1 MALSAEKRWLNAC
14 YSNSSWLLLLAPLSW
29 LFSLISAVRRLI
41 LQRLYQ
47 GRPFS
52 VPVAVVGNISVGGS
66 GKTPLIIAL
75 VKALNKLGYT
85 AGVISRGYG
94 GAASAYPLRVT
105 TGTPVDQSGDEPLLI
120 AQSCGCPVV
129 VDPDRV
135 RAVEFL
141 LHETS
146 CDIVLSD
153 DGLQHYRLHRDIEI
167 AVVDATRGLGNGRML
182 PSGALRESPSRLSQ
196 VDFVVLNGSGA
207 DIAAE
212 IGLVGAHQIE
222 LQALGLRNIASNL
235 IVPVNAWE
243 GGVKVHAV
251 CGIGH
256 PERFAQTLKELGFE
270 VILSSVND
278 HQHLSD
284 DDLEFGDD
292 LPMIITS
299 KDAVKYR
306 GVIPDNLWV
315 LEVEMS
321 ISEDFVHSL
330 AEQAGLTIT
339 AT

>member
-1 MALSAEKRWLNAC
+1 MSAEKRWLNAC
-14 YSNSSWLLLLAPLSW
+14 YSNSSSLLLLAPLSW
-29 LFSLISAVRRLI
+29 LFSLISTVRRKI

-47 GRPFS
+47 GKCFS

-75 VKALNKLGYT
+75 VNALNKRGYT
-85 AGVISRGYG
+85 AGVVSRGYG
-94 GAASAYPLRVT
+94 GAANAYPLLVT
-105 TGTPVDQSGDEPLLI
+105 SQTPVDQSGDEPLLI
-120 AQSCGCPVV
+120 ARSCGCPVV

-167 AVVDATRGLGNGRML
+167 AVVDTARGLGNGRLL
-182 PSGALRESPSRLSQ
+182 PSGPLRESPSRLSQ

-207 DIAAE
+207 DIATE
-212 IGLVGAHQIE
+212 LDLVGAHHVE
-222 LQALGLRNIASNL
+222 LQALGLRHIASN
-235 IVPVNAWE
+235 IIAPVDLWE
-243 GGVKVHAV
+243 GGKKVHAV

-256 PERFAQTLKELGFE
+256 PERFAQALTALGFE

-278 HQHLSD
+278 HQHLSS
-284 DDLEFGDD
+284 DDLTFGDD
-292 LPMIITS
+292 LPVIITS
-299 KDAVKYR
+299 KDAVKYS
-306 GVIPDNLWV
+306 GVIPENLWV

-321 ISEDFVHSL
+321 ISDDFVDSL
-330 AEQAGLTIT
+330 TEQAGLTIT

>member
-1 MALSAEKRWLNAC
+1 MSAEKRWLNAC

-278 HQHLSD
+278 HHHLSD

>member
-1 MALSAEKRWLNAC
+1 LSVERRWLNAC
-14 YSNSSWLLLLAPLSW
+14 YSNSSSLLLLAPLSW
-29 LFSLISAVRRLI
+29 LFSLMSAVRRKI

-47 GRPFS
+47 GRRFS

-75 VKALNKLGYT
+75 VNALNKRGYT
-85 AGVISRGYG
+85 AGVVSRGYG
-94 GAASAYPLRVT
+94 GAANAYPLLVT
-105 TGTPVDQSGDEPLLI
+105 SQTPVDQSGDEPLLI
-120 AQSCGCPVV
+120 ARLCGCPVV

-141 LHETS
+141 LHETC

-167 AVVDATRGLGNGRML
+167 AVVDAARGLGNGRML
-182 PSGALRESPSRLSQ
+182 PSGPLRESPSRLSQ

-207 DIAAE
+207 DIGAE
-212 IGLVGAHQIE
+212 LDLVGAHHVE
-222 LQALGLRNIASNL
+222 LQALGLRHIASNVL
-235 IVPVNAWE
+235 TPVDMWK
-243 GGVKVHAV
+243 GGKKAHAV

-256 PERFAQTLKELGFE
+256 PDRFAQTLTTLGFE

-278 HQHLSD
+278 HQHLSG
-284 DDLEFGDD
+284 DDLTFGDD
-292 LPMIITS
+292 LPVIITS
-299 KDAVKYR
+299 KDAVKYS
-306 GVIPDNLWV
+306 GVIPENLWV

-321 ISEDFVHSL
+321 ISDDFVDSL
-330 AEQAGLTIT
+330 TEQAGLTIT

>member
-1 MALSAEKRWLNAC
+1 
-14 YSNSSWLLLLAPLSW
+14 
-29 LFSLISAVRRLI
+29 
-41 LQRLYQ
+41 

-330 AEQAGLTIT
+330 AEQAGLTIM

>member
-1 MALSAEKRWLNAC
+1 
-14 YSNSSWLLLLAPLSW
+14 LLLAPLSW

>member
-1 MALSAEKRWLNAC
+1 
-14 YSNSSWLLLLAPLSW
+14 
-29 LFSLISAVRRLI
+29 
-41 LQRLYQ
+41 
-47 GRPFS
+47 

-85 AGVISRGYG
+85 AGVVSRGYG

-278 HQHLSD
+278 HHHLSD

>member
-1 MALSAEKRWLNAC
+1 LSAEKRWLNAC

>member
-1 MALSAEKRWLNAC
+1 MSAEKRWLNAC

-212 IGLVGAHQIE
+212 IGLVGAHQVE

>member
-1 MALSAEKRWLNAC
+1 MSAEKRWLNAC

-212 IGLVGAHQIE
+212 IGLVGAHQVE

-330 AEQAGLTIT
+330 AEQAGLTIM

>member
-1 MALSAEKRWLNAC
+1 MSAEKRWLNAC
-14 YSNSSWLLLLAPLSW
+14 YSNSSSLLLLAPLSW
-29 LFSLISAVRRLI
+29 LFSLISTVRRKI

-47 GRPFS
+47 GKCFS
-52 VPVAVVGNISVGGS
+52 VPVAVVGNIAVGGS

-75 VKALNKLGYT
+75 VNALNKRGYT
-85 AGVISRGYG
+85 AGVVSRGYG
-94 GAASAYPLRVT
+94 GAANAYPLLVT
-105 TGTPVDQSGDEPLLI
+105 SQTPVDQSGDEPLLI
-120 AQSCGCPVV
+120 ARLCGCPVV

-167 AVVDATRGLGNGRML
+167 AVVDAARGLGNGRML
-182 PSGALRESPSRLSQ
+182 PSGPLRESPSRLSQ

-207 DIAAE
+207 DIGVE
-212 IGLVGAHQIE
+212 LDLVGAHHVE
-222 LQALGLRNIASNL
+222 LQALGLRHIASNVL
-235 IVPVNAWE
+235 TPVDMWE
-243 GGVKVHAV
+243 GGKKAHAV

-256 PERFAQTLKELGFE
+256 PDRFAQTLATLGFE

-278 HQHLSD
+278 HQHLSS
-284 DDLEFGDD
+284 DDLTFSND
-292 LPMIITS
+292 LPVIITS
-299 KDAVKYR
+299 KDAVKYS
-306 GVIPDNLWV
+306 GVIPENLWV

-321 ISEDFVHSL
+321 ISDDFVDSL
-330 AEQAGLTIT
+330 TEQAGLTIT

>member
-1 MALSAEKRWLNAC
+1 LSAEKRWLNAC
-14 YSNSSWLLLLAPLSW
+14 YSNSSSLLLLAPLSW
-29 LFSLISAVRRLI
+29 LFSLISIVRRKI

-47 GRPFS
+47 GKCFS

-75 VKALNKLGYT
+75 VNALNKRGYT
-85 AGVISRGYG
+85 AGVVSRGYG
-94 GAASAYPLRVT
+94 GAANAYPLLVT
-105 TGTPVDQSGDEPLLI
+105 SQTPVDQSGDEPLLI
-120 AQSCGCPVV
+120 ARLCGCPVV

-167 AVVDATRGLGNGRML
+167 AVVDAARGLGNGRML
-182 PSGALRESPSRLSQ
+182 PSGPLRESPSRLSQ

-207 DIAAE
+207 DIGVE
-212 IGLVGAHQIE
+212 LDLVGAHHVE
-222 LQALGLRNIASNL
+222 LQALGLRHIASNVL
-235 IVPVNAWE
+235 TPVDMWE
-243 GGVKVHAV
+243 GGKKAHAV

-256 PERFAQTLKELGFE
+256 PDRFAKTLATLGFE

-278 HQHLSD
+278 HQHLSS
-284 DDLEFGDD
+284 DDLTFGDD
-292 LPMIITS
+292 LPVIITS
-299 KDAVKYR
+299 KDAVKYS
-306 GVIPDNLWV
+306 GVIPENLWV

-321 ISEDFVHSL
+321 ISDDFVHSL
-330 AEQAGLTIT
+330 TQQAGLTIT

>member
-1 MALSAEKRWLNAC
+1 M
-14 YSNSSWLLLLAPLSW
+14 
-29 LFSLISAVRRLI
+29 SAVRRKI

-47 GRPFS
+47 GRRFS

-75 VKALNKLGYT
+75 VNALNKRGYT
-85 AGVISRGYG
+85 AGVVSRGYG
-94 GAASAYPLRVT
+94 GAANAYPLLVT
-105 TGTPVDQSGDEPLLI
+105 SQTPVDQSGDEPLLI
-120 AQSCGCPVV
+120 ARLCGCPVV

-141 LHETS
+141 LHETC

-167 AVVDATRGLGNGRML
+167 AVVDAARGLGNGRML
-182 PSGALRESPSRLSQ
+182 PSGPLRESPSRLSQ

-207 DIAAE
+207 DIGAE
-212 IGLVGAHQIE
+212 LDLVGAHHVE
-222 LQALGLRNIASNL
+222 LQALGLRHIASNVL
-235 IVPVNAWE
+235 TPVDMWK
-243 GGVKVHAV
+243 GGKKAHAV

-256 PERFAQTLKELGFE
+256 PDRFAQTLTTLGFE

-278 HQHLSD
+278 HQHLSS
-284 DDLEFGDD
+284 DDLTFGDD
-292 LPMIITS
+292 LPVIITS
-299 KDAVKYR
+299 KDAVKYS
-306 GVIPDNLWV
+306 GVIPENLWV

-321 ISEDFVHSL
+321 ISDDFVHSL
-330 AEQAGLTIT
+330 TQQAGLTIK

>member
-196 VDFVVLNGSGA
+196 VDFVVLNGS
-207 DIAAE
+207 
-212 IGLVGAHQIE
+212 
-222 LQALGLRNIASNL
+222 
-235 IVPVNAWE
+235 
-243 GGVKVHAV
+243 
-251 CGIGH
+251 
-256 PERFAQTLKELGFE
+256 
-270 VILSSVND
+270 
-278 HQHLSD
+278 
-284 DDLEFGDD
+284 
-292 LPMIITS
+292 
-299 KDAVKYR
+299 
-306 GVIPDNLWV
+306 
-315 LEVEMS
+315 
-321 ISEDFVHSL
+321 
-330 AEQAGLTIT
+330 
-339 AT
+339 

>member
-1 MALSAEKRWLNAC
+1 MSAEKRWLNAC

-29 LFSLISAVRRLI
+29 LFSLISTVRRKI

-47 GRPFS
+47 GKCFS

-66 GKTPLIIAL
+66 GKTPLIIAI
-75 VKALNKLGYT
+75 VNALNKRGYT
-85 AGVISRGYG
+85 AGVVSRGYG
-94 GAASAYPLRVT
+94 GAANAYPLLVT
-105 TGTPVDQSGDEPLLI
+105 SQTPVDQSGDEPLLI
-120 AQSCGCPVV
+120 ARLCGCPVV

-141 LHETS
+141 LHETP

-167 AVVDATRGLGNGRML
+167 AVVDTARGLGNGRLL
-182 PSGALRESPSRLSQ
+182 PSGPLRESPSRLSQ

-207 DIAAE
+207 DIATE
-212 IGLVGAHQIE
+212 LDLVGAHHVE
-222 LQALGLRNIASNL
+222 LQALGLRHIASN
-235 IVPVNAWE
+235 IIAPVDLWE
-243 GGVKVHAV
+243 GGKKVHAV

-256 PERFAQTLKELGFE
+256 PERFAQTLTALGFD

-278 HQHLSD
+278 HQHLSS
-284 DDLEFGDD
+284 DDLTFGDD
-292 LPMIITS
+292 LPVIITS
-299 KDAVKYR
+299 KDAVKYS
-306 GVIPDNLWV
+306 GVIPENLWV

-321 ISEDFVHSL
+321 ISDDFVDSL
-330 AEQAGLTIT
+330 TEQAGLTIT

>member
-1 MALSAEKRWLNAC
+1 MSAEKRWLNAC

-243 GGVKVHAV
+243 GSVKVHAV

>member
-1 MALSAEKRWLNAC
+1 MSAEKRWLNAC

-212 IGLVGAHQIE
+212 IGLAGAHQIE

>member
-1 MALSAEKRWLNAC
+1 MSVERRWLNAC
-14 YSNSSWLLLLAPLSW
+14 YSNSSSLLLLAPLSW
-29 LFSLISAVRRLI
+29 LFSLISTVRRKI

-47 GRPFS
+47 GKCFS

-75 VKALNKLGYT
+75 VNALNKRGYT
-85 AGVISRGYG
+85 AGVVSRGYG
-94 GAASAYPLRVT
+94 GAANAYPLLVT
-105 TGTPVDQSGDEPLLI
+105 SQTPVDQSGDEPLLI
-120 AQSCGCPVV
+120 ARLCGCPVV

-141 LHETS
+141 LHETC

-167 AVVDATRGLGNGRML
+167 AVVDAARGLGNGRML
-182 PSGALRESPSRLSQ
+182 PSGPLRESPSRLSQ

-207 DIAAE
+207 DIGAE
-212 IGLVGAHQIE
+212 LDLVGAHHVE
-222 LQALGLRNIASNL
+222 LQALGLRHIASNVL
-235 IVPVNAWE
+235 TPVDMWK
-243 GGVKVHAV
+243 GGKKAHAV

-256 PERFAQTLKELGFE
+256 PDRFAQTLTTLGFE

-278 HQHLSD
+278 HQHLSS
-284 DDLEFGDD
+284 DDLTFGDD
-292 LPMIITS
+292 LPVIITS
-299 KDAVKYR
+299 KDAVKYS
-306 GVIPDNLWV
+306 GVIPENLWV

-321 ISEDFVHSL
+321 ISDDFVDSL
-330 AEQAGLTIT
+330 TEQAGLTIT

>member
-1 MALSAEKRWLNAC
+1 MSAEKRWLNAC

>member
-1 MALSAEKRWLNAC
+1 M
-14 YSNSSWLLLLAPLSW
+14 
-29 LFSLISAVRRLI
+29 
-41 LQRLYQ
+41 
-47 GRPFS
+47 
-52 VPVAVVGNISVGGS
+52 PVAVVGNISVGGS

-85 AGVISRGYG
+85 TGVISRGYG

-212 IGLVGAHQIE
+212 IGLVGAHQVE

>member
-1 MALSAEKRWLNAC
+1 
-14 YSNSSWLLLLAPLSW
+14 

-85 AGVISRGYG
+85 AGVVSRGYG

-212 IGLVGAHQIE
+212 TGLVGAHQVE

>member
-1 MALSAEKRWLNAC
+1 
-14 YSNSSWLLLLAPLSW
+14 
-29 LFSLISAVRRLI
+29 
-41 LQRLYQ
+41 
-47 GRPFS
+47 
-52 VPVAVVGNISVGGS
+52 
-66 GKTPLIIAL
+66 
-75 VKALNKLGYT
+75 
-85 AGVISRGYG
+85 
-94 GAASAYPLRVT
+94 
-105 TGTPVDQSGDEPLLI
+105 QSGDEPLLI
-120 AQSCGCPVV
+120 AQSCGFPVV

-330 AEQAGLTIT
+330 AEQAGLTIM

>member
-1 MALSAEKRWLNAC
+1 MSAEKRWLNAC
-14 YSNSSWLLLLAPLSW
+14 YSNSSSLLLLAPLSW
-29 LFSLISAVRRLI
+29 LFSLISTVRRKI

-47 GRPFS
+47 GKCFS

-75 VKALNKLGYT
+75 VNALNKRGYI
-85 AGVISRGYG
+85 AGVVSRGYG
-94 GAASAYPLRVT
+94 GAANAYPLLVT
-105 TGTPVDQSGDEPLLI
+105 SQTPVDQSGDEPLLI
-120 AQSCGCPVV
+120 ARSCGCPVV

-141 LHETS
+141 LHETP

-167 AVVDATRGLGNGRML
+167 AVVDTARGLGNGRLL
-182 PSGALRESPSRLSQ
+182 PSGPLRESPSRLSQ

-207 DIAAE
+207 DIATE
-212 IGLVGAHQIE
+212 LDLVGAHHVE
-222 LQALGLRNIASNL
+222 LQALGLRHIASN
-235 IVPVNAWE
+235 IIAPVDLWE
-243 GGVKVHAV
+243 GGKKVHAV

-256 PERFAQTLKELGFE
+256 PERFAQTLTALGFE

-278 HQHLSD
+278 HQHLSS
-284 DDLEFGDD
+284 DDLTFGDD
-292 LPMIITS
+292 LPVIITS
-299 KDAVKYR
+299 KDAVKYS
-306 GVIPDNLWV
+306 GVIPENLWV

-321 ISEDFVHSL
+321 ISDDFVHSL
-330 AEQAGLTIT
+330 TQQAGLTIK

>member
-1 MALSAEKRWLNAC
+1 LSAEKRWLNAC

-330 AEQAGLTIT
+330 AEQAGLTIM

>member
-1 MALSAEKRWLNAC
+1 MSVERRWLNAC
-14 YSNSSWLLLLAPLSW
+14 YSNSSSLLLLAPLSW
-29 LFSLISAVRRLI
+29 LFSLMSAVRRKI

-47 GRPFS
+47 GRRFS

-75 VKALNKLGYT
+75 VNALNKRGYT
-85 AGVISRGYG
+85 AGVVSRGYG
-94 GAASAYPLRVT
+94 GAANAYPLLVT
-105 TGTPVDQSGDEPLLI
+105 SQTPVDQSGDEPLLI
-120 AQSCGCPVV
+120 ARLCGCPVV

-167 AVVDATRGLGNGRML
+167 AVVDAARGLGNGRML
-182 PSGALRESPSRLSQ
+182 PSGPLRESPSRLSQ

-207 DIAAE
+207 DIGAE
-212 IGLVGAHQIE
+212 LDLVGAHHVE
-222 LQALGLRNIASNL
+222 LQALGLRHIASNVL
-235 IVPVNAWE
+235 TPVDMWK
-243 GGVKVHAV
+243 GGKKAHAV

-256 PERFAQTLKELGFE
+256 PDRFAQTLTTLGFE

-278 HQHLSD
+278 HQHLSS
-284 DDLEFGDD
+284 DDLTFGDD
-292 LPMIITS
+292 LPVIITS
-299 KDAVKYR
+299 KDAVKYS
-306 GVIPDNLWV
+306 GVIPENLWV

-321 ISEDFVHSL
+321 ISDDFVDSL
-330 AEQAGLTIT
+330 TEQAGLTIT

>member
-1 MALSAEKRWLNAC
+1 MSAEKRWLNAC

-29 LFSLISAVRRLI
+29 LFSLISTVRRKI

-47 GRPFS
+47 GKCFS

-66 GKTPLIIAL
+66 GKTPLIIAI
-75 VKALNKLGYT
+75 VNALNKRGYT
-85 AGVISRGYG
+85 AGVVSRGYG
-94 GAASAYPLRVT
+94 GAANAYPLLVT
-105 TGTPVDQSGDEPLLI
+105 SQTPVDQSGDEPLLI
-120 AQSCGCPVV
+120 ARLCGCPVV

-141 LHETS
+141 LHETP

-167 AVVDATRGLGNGRML
+167 AVVDAARGLGNGRML
-182 PSGALRESPSRLSQ
+182 PSGPLRESPSRLSQ

-207 DIAAE
+207 DIGAE
-212 IGLVGAHQIE
+212 LDLVGAHHVE
-222 LQALGLRNIASNL
+222 LQALGLRHIASNVL
-235 IVPVNAWE
+235 TPVDMWE
-243 GGVKVHAV
+243 GGKKAHAV

-256 PERFAQTLKELGFE
+256 PDRFAQSLATLGFE

-278 HQHLSD
+278 HQHLSS
-284 DDLEFGDD
+284 DDLTFGDD
-292 LPMIITS
+292 LPVIITS
-299 KDAVKYR
+299 KDAVKYS
-306 GVIPDNLWV
+306 GVIPETLWV

-321 ISEDFVHSL
+321 ISDDFVHSL
-330 AEQAGLTIT
+330 TQQAGLTIK

>member
-1 MALSAEKRWLNAC
+1 LSVERRWLNAC
-14 YSNSSWLLLLAPLSW
+14 YSNSSSLLLLAPLSW
-29 LFSLISAVRRLI
+29 LFSLMSAVRRKI

-47 GRPFS
+47 GRRFS

-75 VKALNKLGYT
+75 VNALNKRGYT
-85 AGVISRGYG
+85 AGVVSRGYG
-94 GAASAYPLRVT
+94 GAANAYPLLVT
-105 TGTPVDQSGDEPLLI
+105 SQTPVDQSGDEPLLI
-120 AQSCGCPVV
+120 ARLCGCPVV

-167 AVVDATRGLGNGRML
+167 AVVDAARGLGNGRML
-182 PSGALRESPSRLSQ
+182 PSGPLRESPSRLSQ

-207 DIAAE
+207 DIGAE
-212 IGLVGAHQIE
+212 LDLVGAHHVE
-222 LQALGLRNIASNL
+222 LQALGLRHIASNVL
-235 IVPVNAWE
+235 TPVDMWK
-243 GGVKVHAV
+243 GGKKAHAV

-256 PERFAQTLKELGFE
+256 PDRFAQTLTTLGFE

-278 HQHLSD
+278 HQHLSS
-284 DDLEFGDD
+284 DDLTFGDD
-292 LPMIITS
+292 LPVIITS
-299 KDAVKYR
+299 KDAVKYS
-306 GVIPDNLWV
+306 GVIPENLWV

-321 ISEDFVHSL
+321 ISDDFVDSL
-330 AEQAGLTIT
+330 TEQAGLTIT

>member
-1 MALSAEKRWLNAC
+1 MSAEKRWLNAC
-14 YSNSSWLLLLAPLSW
+14 YSNSSSLLLLAPLSW
-29 LFSLISAVRRLI
+29 LFRLMSAVRRKI

-47 GRPFS
+47 GKCFS

-75 VKALNKLGYT
+75 VNALNKRGYT
-85 AGVISRGYG
+85 AGVVSRGYG
-94 GAASAYPLRVT
+94 GAANAYPLLVT
-105 TGTPVDQSGDEPLLI
+105 SQTPVDQSGDEPLLI
-120 AQSCGCPVV
+120 ARLCGCPVV

-141 LHETS
+141 LHETC

-167 AVVDATRGLGNGRML
+167 AVVDAARGLGNGRML
-182 PSGALRESPSRLSQ
+182 PSGPLRESPSRLSQ

-207 DIAAE
+207 DIGAE
-212 IGLVGAHQIE
+212 LDLVGAHHVE
-222 LQALGLRNIASNL
+222 LQALGLRHIASNVL
-235 IVPVNAWE
+235 TPVDMWK
-243 GGVKVHAV
+243 GGKKAHAV

-256 PERFAQTLKELGFE
+256 PDRFAQTLTTLGFE

-278 HQHLSD
+278 HQHLSS
-284 DDLEFGDD
+284 DDLTFGDD
-292 LPMIITS
+292 LPVIITS
-299 KDAVKYR
+299 KDAVKYS
-306 GVIPDNLWV
+306 GVIPENLWV

-321 ISEDFVHSL
+321 ISDDFVDSL
-330 AEQAGLTIT
+330 TEQAGLTIT